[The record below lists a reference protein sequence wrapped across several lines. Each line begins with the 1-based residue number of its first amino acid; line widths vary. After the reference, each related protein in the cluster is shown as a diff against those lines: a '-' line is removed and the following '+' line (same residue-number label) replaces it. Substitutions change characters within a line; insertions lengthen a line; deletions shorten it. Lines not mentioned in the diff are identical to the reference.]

1 MATDTSLEDGTNILK
16 HVRMEHEHVRELSQ
30 QKLHL
35 TETNSNEFKDT
46 HMPSDRF
53 CELLESNE
61 NISTDKQNVR
71 AAVTSEL

>member
-1 MATDTSLEDGTNILK
+1 M
-16 HVRMEHEHVRELSQ
+16 
-30 QKLHL
+30 

-46 HMPSDRF
+46 CKPSDRF

-71 AAVTSEL
+71 TAVTCELREMLQEETAGYTVGTEEKYFR